1 MADCLSSVEALRYYL
16 NQLTFGEVND
26 LNLFSFEFQIILLL
40 VAVLVPILGVPFL
53 LPAVITGSMKIHP
66 REVVLA
72 HNSYNM

>member
-1 MADCLSSVEALRYYL
+1 MADCLSSVEALRYHL

-26 LNLFSFEFQIILLL
+26 LNLFLFEFQIILLL

-53 LPAVITGSMKIHP
+53 LATVITGSMKIHP